1 MNVSGSQMIIGLIIG
16 VFILVILVLKTK
28 THPFMALII
37 TSTVTGLIGGLTPV
51 EVVSAIE
58 DGFGVTL
65 ASSGIVIGFGVMLGR
80 ILEVSGAS
88 ERLAYTFIK
97 WLGKHREEWAMA
109 ATGYIISIPVF
120 CDAAFVILTSLVK
133 GIARSTKK
141 SVITIGVALAVG
153 LVVTHS
159 TVPPTPGP
167 LGVASIFK
175 VDLGVMILW
184 GLLISIP
191 IVIVG
196 VLYAQWLGKKIYQL
210 PTEDGTGWERPEQPI
225 SLEEYYEIQEGK
237 NLPSLFN
244 AMMPIVLPIILIF
257 LNTFISSLNIEGHF
271 VEYVQLIGSPI
282 IAIAIGVVSATF
294 ALMSNINKDQAIERM
309 EDGIKDGGTILLVVG
324 GGGALG
330 HVVTE
335 SGAGDYI
342 AESLAQT
349 AIPLVLLPFVIA
361 SIVRIIQG
369 NGTVAMITAAAIS
382 APILSGTDVNMVLA
396 ALAATTGSLVFSY
409 FNDSFFWVVN
419 RMLGIKDVKEQI
431 LTWAIPTTITWF
443 CAGVIIVG
451 ASFFV

>member
-1 MNVSGSQMIIGLIIG
+1 MNVSGSQMIIGLVIG

-88 ERLAYTFIK
+88 ERLAFTFIK

-196 VLYAQWLGKKIYQL
+196 VLYAQWLGKRIYQL
-210 PTEDGTGWERPEQPI
+210 PTEDGTGWERPEQPT
-225 SLEEYYEIQEGK
+225 SLDEYYEIQESK

-244 AMMPIVLPIILIF
+244 SMMPIVLPIILIF
-257 LNTFISSLNIEGHF
+257 LNTFISSLNIEGQF
-271 VEYVQLIGSPI
+271 VEYVQLLGSPI
-282 IAIAIGVVSATF
+282 IAIAIGVVFATF
-294 ALMSNINKDQAIERM
+294 ALMNNINKDQAIERM

-431 LTWAIPTTITWF
+431 LTWAIPTTITWL